1 MPNIVRHTEFKKVV
15 DALWSKIKT
24 NFITDITYNPVDRT
38 LNKTKNN
45 LNEEITKVVT
55 EWKDL
60 EYTTQS
66 SLKNVFDKNT
76 QVTEDRHYFVNIG
89 FVNDQSWRIATIP
102 CSGEKQFTIVKMS
115 KHDSGHIA
123 FLDERNRI
131 LGDVNASSY
140 TTVGGKTVYR
150 ITIPSN
156 LTDVAYFTVNI
167 HKQTLTPDQLMVFSG
182 HIDDSDIPTKYVPFS
197 DGATVLI
204 DSNEVALSFDGTGTD
219 LSSATIHS
227 VIKELNGKI
236 ANAGGGT
243 VTSVNGVQPVGG
255 NVSVG
260 INNIPQLQDSL
271 DNKVD
276 TSLVGNNANKIPV
289 LDRNG
294 KLENSTIPNLAITD
308 VFVVADE
315 NAMMQQTVEKG
326 DVVVVENE
334 GNKTYMCK
342 DALQPNKLDRFIE
355 INMGIPMVMKV
366 NNISPS
372 ATGELDIKGNQIPV
386 SNTIATSI
394 SDELDKCVRTVNG
407 QQPLLQ
413 GDVTINA
420 GQILAV
426 VGNQAPNNVQ
436 VHLNNLHTN
445 IGNNTTRIANLERK
459 RPTLHIGEI
468 ITTFEDKGN
477 SYQLNGVE
485 YIYLGRQNNT
495 ITSANYRDLTTAFGL
510 PTTTRAF
517 DLPYIPDVA
526 TNFDF
531 GKNRNRKTYIVARY
545 I

>member
-1 MPNIVRHTEFKKVV
+1 MSKIVKYTEFKKVV
-15 DALWSKIKT
+15 DALWSKAKGAFVTEVKYDT
-24 NFITDITYNPVDRT
+24 NGSMLKYV
-38 LNKTKNN
+38 KNN
-45 LNEEITKVVT
+45 QDEEITKVVT

-60 EYTTQS
+60 DYTTQS
-66 SLKNVFDKNT
+66 SIKNIFDKNT
-76 QVTEDRHYFVNIG
+76 QVTEDRHYFVGKG
-89 FVNDQSWRIATIP
+89 FYDDQSWRMATIP

-115 KHDSGHIA
+115 NHDSGHIA
-123 FLDERNRI
+123 FLGERNNI
-131 LGDVNASSY
+131 LGDVNFSSY
-140 TTVGGKTVYR
+140 ETVGGKTVYR

-182 HIDDSDIPTKYVPFS
+182 HIDNNDIPTNYVPFA

-227 VIKELNGKI
+227 AIKELNGKI

-243 VTSVNGVQPVGG
+243 ITSVNGVQPVGG
-255 NVSVG
+255 NVSIG

-271 DNKVD
+271 DNKVN
-276 TSLVGNNANKIPV
+276 TSLVGNDANKIPV

-294 KLENSTIPNLAITD
+294 KLENSIIPNLAITD

-342 DALQPNKLDRFIE
+342 DPLQPNKLDKFIE

-372 ATGELDIKGNQIPV
+372 STGELDIKGNQIPV

-394 SDELDKCVRTVNG
+394 SDELDKCVRMVNG
-407 QQPLLQ
+407 EPPRLN
-413 GDVTINA
+413 GEVTINA
-420 GQILAV
+420 GQINGTYNNR
-426 VGNQAPNNVQ
+426 VGTIQN
-436 VHLNNLHTN
+436 HLDTIKNNLDNHS
-445 IGNNTTRIANLERK
+445 TRIATLEAKKPTVRVGEVISRLTTNSSDYTIDGVVFLYCGTTKLVTSATYPELATTLGLSGVSSFNLPVINDVTIRYDNAA
-459 RPTLHIGEI
+459 R
-468 ITTFEDKGN
+468 
-477 SYQLNGVE
+477 
-485 YIYLGRQNNT
+485 T
-495 ITSANYRDLTTAFGL
+495 ITQKHFICAK
-510 PTTTRAF
+510 
-517 DLPYIPDVA
+517 V
-526 TNFDF
+526 
-531 GKNRNRKTYIVARY
+531 
-545 I
+545 

>member
-66 SLKNVFDKNT
+66 SIKNIFNKNT

-89 FVNDQSWRIATIP
+89 FVNDQSWRMATIP

-115 KHDSGHIA
+115 NHDSGHMA

-167 HKQTLTPDQLMVFSG
+167 HKQTLTPNQLMVFSG
-182 HIDDSDIPTKYVPFS
+182 HIDDSDIPTNYVPFS
-197 DGATVLI
+197 DGATVFI

-342 DALQPNKLDRFIE
+342 DPLQQDKINRFIE
-355 INMGIPMVMKV
+355 INMGTPMVMKV
-366 NNISPS
+366 NGESPNS
-372 ATGELDIKGNQIPV
+372 VGEVTVHGNQISAYDGV
-386 SNTIATSI
+386 TAKTVQGHLMDLRTAVNTHANRI
-394 SDELDKCVRTVNG
+394 ST
-407 QQPLLQ
+407 
-413 GDVTINA
+413 
-420 GQILAV
+420 
-426 VGNQAPNNVQ
+426 
-436 VHLNNLHTN
+436 
-445 IGNNTTRIANLERK
+445 LERK
-459 RPTLHIGEI
+459 KPTIHVGEI
-468 ITTFEDKGN
+468 ITTFKNYGN
-477 SYQLNGVE
+477 AYKINGVT
-485 YIYLGRQNNT
+485 YLYCGVIQSITNT
-495 ITSANYRDLTTAFGL
+495 QYSELMDALGLVGVARTELPVISDQVIRYDLG
-510 PTTTRAF
+510 TRE
-517 DLPYIPDVA
+517 
-526 TNFDF
+526 T
-531 GKNRNRKTYIVARY
+531 RRKHYIVAK
-545 I
+545 ID